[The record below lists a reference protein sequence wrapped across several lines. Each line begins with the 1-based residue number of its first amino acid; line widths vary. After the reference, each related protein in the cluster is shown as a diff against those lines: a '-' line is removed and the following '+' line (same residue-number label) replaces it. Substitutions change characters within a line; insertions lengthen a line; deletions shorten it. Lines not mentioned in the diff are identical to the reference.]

1 MGYKIEYDRQNII
14 RMNVEPRKKP
24 SKKRMKA
31 ILIGT
36 IVAVSLTVLQA
47 NGGILELL
55 FPGEGIRARQAM
67 EQMVEDIREGES
79 LKDAFA
85 TFCIEIIDYA

>member
-14 RMNVEPRKKP
+14 RMNVKPQKKL
-24 SKKRMKA
+24 SGKRMKA

-36 IVAVSLTVLQA
+36 IVAVSLAVLQA

-67 EQMVEDIREGES
+67 EQMVEDIQEGES
-79 LKDAFA
+79 FKDAFA
-85 TFCIEIIDYA
+85 AFCIEIIDYA